1 MLASTCFFERLYIGE
16 HTNRYV
22 DEFPEKAVLSV
33 EEHGFQSN
41 YHKWLSC
48 QVAFEY
54 IKVKSSLQLEQED
67 IDTLKAIVSLMPN
80 FVDPKYMLGIIAGKY
95 GEFNAA
101 IQLFDEC
108 LDLVGSEF
116 FTCSDTKSD
125 FYKAFRQSKAEVFEK
140 ANRFDDALHEYI
152 GISKKYPDDKQVFA
166 KISSLKRS

>member
-1 MLASTCFFERLYIGE
+1 MLIPSICWAL
-16 HTNRYV
+16 
-22 DEFPEKAVLSV
+22 L
-33 EEHGFQSN
+33 
-41 YHKWLSC
+41 
-48 QVAFEY
+48 QV
-54 IKVKSSLQLEQED
+54 
-67 IDTLKAIVSLMPN
+67 
-80 FVDPKYMLGIIAGKY
+80 KY
-95 GEFNAA
+95 GEFNTA

-116 FTCSDTKSD
+116 YTCSDAKSD

>member
-1 MLASTCFFERLYIGE
+1 M
-16 HTNRYV
+16 
-22 DEFPEKAVLSV
+22 
-33 EEHGFQSN
+33 
-41 YHKWLSC
+41 SC

-80 FVDPKYMLGIIAGKY
+80 FVDPKYMLGIIAGKH
-95 GEFNAA
+95 GEFNTA

-116 FTCSDTKSD
+116 YTCSDAKSD